1 MKRLHSLFALLAV
14 GLLATA
20 SSLPAQ
26 VTIFSES
33 MGNSGGTITLAQHI
47 TNNGFDNSGTLTFG
61 TGGIADPCD
70 VRISAASSG
79 YTGASGLS
87 NVFFGTA
94 GGDPARGFSIEGI
107 DTSSY
112 SGLELSFGANTFT
125 AAANMA
131 VEWSSDGSTW
141 NPIAYTFQPGAA
153 WGLIGPLSL
162 PAGAQTANLRLR
174 WVKPAGAD
182 LTTIRVDDVLL
193 RGTPSGDYQVDPSTV
208 AFGPVNAVAGPFAAS
223 TTVTTLGAGAVNITG
238 VSSVGDSEITLA
250 SGTPINIAG
259 SGGSANISF
268 QYAPA
273 ANDQSSHSRTFT
285 FTTDS
290 TPASFDVTVTG
301 STLLGVADL
310 ASLRPIPN
318 GTAVVVE
325 GAIVTTINWGNY
337 NDFGADTAVPAQ
349 DATAGVILHGPT
361 SGGVMDITWIAGTQI
376 VGARGVL
383 TRNFDVEQLSITGFD
398 AKTNVPVPAPIVLTL
413 ATHLA
418 DIDAYESRLIQFNN
432 IQRIDGPATGTWTEA
447 VNYTFNDGNVANNVI
462 FRFADNS
469 PGASLLVGED
479 LPALNTPTTVIGIGT
494 HFSNISQVSP
504 ASPLDFASPDDPN
517 VSAPLGLSFP
527 FADIGTPVTADL
539 TVTNTGPTQAL
550 NISASNITGPDAA
563 RFSVISGGAQSIAAN
578 GGTGTITVEF
588 DAASGGLFNATL
600 EIVSNDAGGSP
611 YLVSLSAQAG
621 AVEVD
626 DIAQARALADGT
638 IMKITGQV
646 VLSMNAN
653 KFLDTS
659 VPERIYPVQD
669 ETGGILLV
677 EEVNNLLLPAGAGAG
692 LVVVGIEG
700 ERISFAA
707 GAGSFVEEIALTGY
721 DTFFGSTLL
730 NIQFPTVT
738 AFNADADEYES
749 ELLGFIGV
757 RRTSGDATGNWATG
771 VNYTF
776 QDAGGNSFVVRL
788 RDNLTDLFGTPLP
801 ALNTPTILFGIGNEF
816 ATVSQLAPIAAS
828 DFFPVTAS
836 EDWDLFE

>member
-1 MKRLHSLFALLAV
+1 MKRLHSLFVMLAV
-14 GLLATA
+14 GLLATV

-33 MGNSGGTITLAQHI
+33 MGNSGGTITLATHI
-47 TNNGFDNSGTLTFG
+47 ANNGFDNSGILTFG

-70 VRISAASSG
+70 VRTSAASSG

-87 NVFFGTA
+87 NLFFGTA

-141 NPIAYTFQPGAA
+141 NPITYTFQPGAA

-174 WVKPAGAD
+174 WVKPAAAG

-208 AFGPVNAVAGPFAAS
+208 AFGAVNAAAGPFAGS

-238 VSSVGDSEITLA
+238 VSSVGDSEITLTT
-250 SGTPINIAG
+250 GLPVNVAG
-259 SGGSANISF
+259 SGGTANLAF

-285 FTTDS
+285 FTTDAS
-290 TPASFDVTVTG
+290 PATFDVTVTG
-301 STLLGVADL
+301 STLLGVPNL
-310 ASLRPIPN
+310 AALRPLAD
-318 GTAVVVE
+318 GTSVVVE

-337 NDFGADTAVPAQ
+337 NDFGADTALPAQ

-361 SGGVMDITWIAGTQI
+361 SGGVMDISWIAGTQV
-376 VGARGVL
+376 VGARGTL
-383 TRNFDVEQLSITGFD
+383 TRFSAEVEQLAITGYDSISF
-398 AKTNVPVPAPIVLTL
+398 VPVPTPIIGDMAQHNANVDL
-413 ATHLA
+413 
-418 DIDAYESRLIQFNN
+418 YESRLVQFNSVS
-432 IQRIDGPATGTWTEA
+432 RTDGPDPGTWTEG
-447 VNYTFNDGNVANNVI
+447 VNYTFTDGTNNTIV
-462 FRFADNS
+462 RFADNS
-469 PGASLLVGED
+469 PGASLLVGD
-479 LPALNTPTTVIGIGT
+479 TLPTIGTPVSLLGIGHSFGGT
-494 HFSNISQVSP
+494 AQFSPV
-504 ASPLDFASPDDPN
+504 SPLDFASPDDPN

-527 FADIGTPVTADL
+527 FADIGTPVSAIL
-539 TVTNTGPTQAL
+539 TVTNTGPTQTL
-550 NISASNITGPDAA
+550 NISAANITGPDAA
-563 RFSVISGGAQSIAAN
+563 RFSVTSGGAQAIAAN
-578 GGTGTITVEF
+578 GGTGDIEVEF
-588 DAASGGLFNATL
+588 DAASGGLFTATL
-600 EIVSNDAGGSP
+600 EIVSDDAGGSP

-659 VPERIYPVQD
+659 APERIYPVQD

-677 EEVNNLLLPAGAGAG
+677 EDLNNLLLPAGAGAG

-707 GAGSFVEEIALTGY
+707 GAGSFIEEIALTGY

-757 RRTSGDATGNWATG
+757 RRTSGDATGNWNTG